1 MQDFLT
7 VGQQV
12 LVLFILIAVGFIC
25 GRTKIINGTATKA
38 MTDVVMYFATPCVII
53 TSFQR
58 ELQSELLRGLLIA
71 FASSLAI
78 HAVSI
83 VTAILVFR
91 DKSYDR
97 QRVLRFAMVFS
108 NAGYMALPLQQ
119 AVLGSEGVFY
129 GAVYVAVFNLTVWSW
144 GLASMSGGVKALSWK
159 KLVIN
164 PGVIGLVVGVT
175 LFLLQFSLPE
185 VILSPLTHLGN
196 LNTPLPMLII
206 GYYLSQ
212 TDVRAILR
220 DKKAFLCVGLR
231 LVAVPLAA
239 LGVMLLCGVRDV
251 VLVSMVIGASAPIAA
266 ATTMFATK
274 YEADTSLSV
283 NLVSLST
290 LLSVV
295 TMPLIVA
302 LAKSLA

>member
-12 LVLFILIAVGFIC
+12 LVLFLLIAAGFVC
-25 GRTKIINGTATKA
+25 GKTGVINGGATKVMA
-38 MTDVVMYFATPCVII
+38 DIVMYLATPGVII

-58 ELQSELLRGLLIA
+58 ELKMELLRGLLI
-71 FASSLAI
+71 SLAASLLI
-78 HAVSI
+78 HIASI
-83 VTAILVFR
+83 ALALLVFR
-91 DKSYDR
+91 DKNYDR

-119 AVLGSEGVFY
+119 AVLGSEGVFF
-129 GAVYVAVFNLTVWSW
+129 GAMYVAVFNLTVWSW
-144 GLASMSGGVKALSWK
+144 GLAKMSGGLKALSWK
-159 KLVIN
+159 KLIIN
-164 PGVIGLVVGVT
+164 PGVIGLVVGGV
-175 LFLLQFSLPE
+175 LFLLQITLPE
-185 VILSPLTHLGN
+185 VLFAPLTHLGN

-212 TDVRAILR
+212 TDVRVILR
-220 DKKAFLCVGLR
+220 DKAAFLCMVLR
-231 LVAVPLAA
+231 LVVVPLAA
-239 LGVMLLCGVRDV
+239 LGVMLLCGVRDT
-251 VLVSMVIGASAPIAA
+251 VLVSMVIAVSAPVAA

-274 YEADTSLSV
+274 YEADTALSV

>member
-12 LVLFILIAVGFIC
+12 LVLFILIAVGFVC
-25 GRTKIINGTATKA
+25 GKTKIINGNATKVMA
-38 MTDVVMYFATPCVII
+38 DVVMYFATPCVII

-58 ELQSELLRGLLIA
+58 ELKMELVKGLLIA
-71 FASSLAI
+71 LVASLLI
-78 HAVSI
+78 HIVSI
-83 VTAILVFR
+83 VVTTLVFR
-91 DKSYDR
+91 DKNYDR

-129 GAVYVAVFNLTVWSW
+129 GAVYVAAFNLAVWSW

-164 PGVIGLVVGVT
+164 PGVIGLTVGVI
-175 LFLLQFSLPE
+175 LFLLQVTLPE
-185 VILSPLTHLGN
+185 VISAPLTHLGN

-220 DKKAFLCVGLR
+220 DKASFLCIGLR

-251 VLVSMVIGASAPIAA
+251 VLVSMVIGASAPVAA

-274 YEADTSLSV
+274 YDADTSLSV

-290 LLSVV
+290 LLSVI

-302 LAKSLA
+302 LAKNLA